1 MKDCVRSARTCR
13 LWTNGMNFLLPNWA
27 SGGQGQP
34 KMTDTT
40 CLCPGGLRPVRV
52 RTHATRKALRARLHT
67 QGFNGHS
74 RPMLTVREIELS
86 IFGLINGFIPGSSRN
101 QPWFSGSWPRQPL
114 LEIRGDIR
122 FMSRFLSRYTRPG
135 EAVWSW
141 NHREMR
147 RQPLRCP
154 PPEGNGPHTRKTREK
169 HPLSRPS
176 PH

>member
-1 MKDCVRSARTCR
+1 MGHCTSSTPGLLLGGGFAKTRRGRTKTLARVGWHRCQRCPYDDDQLLRYHPRIPRKCEKLGSIKQLGAATHEGLRQICANMPIMDKR
-13 LWTNGMNFLLPNWA
+13 NFLLPNWA

-86 IFGLINGFIPGSSRN
+86 IFGLKNGFIPGSSRN
-101 QPWFSGSWPRQPL
+101 QP
-114 LEIRGDIR
+114 
-122 FMSRFLSRYTRPG
+122 M
-135 EAVWSW
+135 V
-141 NHREMR
+141 
-147 RQPLRCP
+147 
-154 PPEGNGPHTRKTREK
+154 
-169 HPLSRPS
+169 
-176 PH
+176 